1 VGDKCLLQIDIYFG
15 KFFLMSDV
23 PDNLKFTKDHE
34 WLVDDGGN
42 SFVVGITDHAQDS
55 LGDVTFVE
63 LPEVGTTFSRGDV
76 FGVVESVKA
85 ASDLYM
91 PVGGEILE
99 VNEELGDSPEKLNES
114 PYGDGWIIKIKSNAT
129 EELSSLLT
137 ADQYKEEIGKI

>member
-1 VGDKCLLQIDIYFG
+1 
-15 KFFLMSDV
+15 MSDV
-23 PDNLKFTKDHE
+23 PENLKFTIDHE
-34 WLVDDGGN
+34 WLVHDCDN

-63 LPEVGTTFSRGDV
+63 LPEVGTSFSRGEV

-114 PYGDGWIIKIKSNAT
+114 PYGDGWIIKIKSNSS
-129 EELSSLLT
+129 EELTSLLT

>member
-1 VGDKCLLQIDIYFG
+1 
-15 KFFLMSDV
+15 MSDV
-23 PDNLKFTKDHE
+23 PENLKFTKDHE
-34 WLVDDGGN
+34 WLVQDNDN

-63 LPEVGTTFSRGDV
+63 LPEVGTSFSRGEV

-114 PYGDGWIIKIKSNAT
+114 PYGDGWIIKIKSNAI

>member
-1 VGDKCLLQIDIYFG
+1 
-15 KFFLMSDV
+15 MSDV
-23 PDNLKFTKDHE
+23 PENLKFTKDHE
-34 WLVDDGGN
+34 WLVQDNDI

-63 LPEVGTTFSRGDV
+63 LPEVGTSFSRGEV

-114 PYGDGWIIKIKSNAT
+114 PYGDGWIIKIKSNSS
-129 EELSSLLT
+129 EELTSLLT

>member
-1 VGDKCLLQIDIYFG
+1 
-15 KFFLMSDV
+15 MSDV
-23 PDNLKFTKDHE
+23 PENLKFTTDHE
-34 WLVDDGGN
+34 WLVHDCDN

-63 LPEVGTTFSRGDV
+63 LPEVGTSFSRGEV

-114 PYGDGWIIKIKSNAT
+114 PYGDGWIIKIKSNSS

>member
-1 VGDKCLLQIDIYFG
+1 
-15 KFFLMSDV
+15 MSDV
-23 PDNLKFTKDHE
+23 PENLKFTKDHE
-34 WLVDDGGN
+34 WLVQDNDI

-63 LPEVGTTFSRGDV
+63 LPEVGTSFSRGEV

-114 PYGDGWIIKIKSNAT
+114 PYGDGWIIKIKSNSS

>member
-1 VGDKCLLQIDIYFG
+1 
-15 KFFLMSDV
+15 MSDV
-23 PDNLKFTKDHE
+23 PENLKFTKDHE

-42 SFVVGITDHAQDS
+42 SYVVGITDHAQDS

-63 LPEVGTTFSRGDV
+63 LPEIGTSFSRGEV

-114 PYGDGWIIKIKSNAT
+114 PYGDGWIIKIKSNAI

>member
-1 VGDKCLLQIDIYFG
+1 
-15 KFFLMSDV
+15 MSDV
-23 PDNLKFTKDHE
+23 PENLKFTKDHE
-34 WLVDDGGN
+34 WLVQDNDN

-63 LPEVGTTFSRGDV
+63 LPEIGTSFSRGEV
-76 FGVVESVKA
+76 FGVVASVKA

-114 PYGDGWIIKIKSNAT
+114 PYGDGWIIKIKSNAS

>member
-1 VGDKCLLQIDIYFG
+1 
-15 KFFLMSDV
+15 MSDV
-23 PDNLKFTKDHE
+23 PENLKFTKDHE
-34 WLVDDGGN
+34 WLVQDNDN

-63 LPEVGTTFSRGDV
+63 LPEIGTSFSRGEV

-114 PYGDGWIIKIKSNAT
+114 PYGDGWIIKIKSNAS

>member
-1 VGDKCLLQIDIYFG
+1 
-15 KFFLMSDV
+15 MSDV
-23 PDNLKFTKDHE
+23 PENLKFTKDHE

-99 VNEELGDSPEKLNES
+99 INEELGDSPERLNES
-114 PYGDGWIIKIKSNAT
+114 PYGDGWIIKIKSNASD
-129 EELSSLLT
+129 ELSSLLT
-137 ADQYKEEIGKI
+137 ADQYKDEIGKT

>member
-1 VGDKCLLQIDIYFG
+1 
-15 KFFLMSDV
+15 MSDV
-23 PDNLKFTKDHE
+23 PENLKFTKDHE
-34 WLVDDGGN
+34 WLVQDNDI

-63 LPEVGTTFSRGDV
+63 LPEIGTSFSRGEV

-114 PYGDGWIIKIKSNAT
+114 PYGDGWIIKIKSNAI